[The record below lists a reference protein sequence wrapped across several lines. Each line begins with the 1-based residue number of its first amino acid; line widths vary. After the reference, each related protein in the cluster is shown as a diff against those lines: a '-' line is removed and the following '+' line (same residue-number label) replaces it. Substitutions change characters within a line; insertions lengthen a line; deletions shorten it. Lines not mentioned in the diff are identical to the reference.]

1 VALPMD
7 EQRILEEME
16 RVLAA
21 DDPRLAAQL
30 ASFGR
35 PGVGRLLRSRR
46 ARSLLTLAMFAVI
59 AVLIYTMSTLRLGA
73 TAHSPRSG
81 NVSGSTSAQ
90 PRSTSVNSGSKAPGS
105 ARCVATDPPVTCG
118 SWLLVRPGTG

>member
-1 VALPMD
+1 MD

-30 ASFGR
+30 ASFGQ
-35 PGVGRLLRSRR
+35 PGVGRVLRSRR
-46 ARSLLTLAMFAVI
+46 ARSLVTLAIFAVI
-59 AVLIYTMSTLRLGA
+59 AVLIYAMSTLRLGA
-73 TAHSPRSG
+73 TVHSPRSG

-90 PRSTSVNSGSKAPGS
+90 PRSTSARSGAKAPS
-105 ARCVATDPPVTCG
+105 PVRCAATDPPVACG
-118 SWLLVRPGTG
+118 SWMPARPGTG